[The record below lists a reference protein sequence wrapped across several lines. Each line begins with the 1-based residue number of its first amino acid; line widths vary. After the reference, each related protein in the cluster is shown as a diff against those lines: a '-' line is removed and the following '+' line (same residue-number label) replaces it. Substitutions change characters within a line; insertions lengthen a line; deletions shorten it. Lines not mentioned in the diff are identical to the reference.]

1 VSVVARVRF
10 EAFKHTKV
18 VFPRRTS
25 HAWPCIGCIRS
36 CFFDETFSCVLYPL
50 AAPWCCCLGISLSQ
64 LGVITLSG
72 QPTSLWAQQWLC
84 LYATS
89 GGSAYHE
96 TGAATNNFGVVREE
110 IFHEKRG
117 LETRLTRYGQGK
129 GWLAMAFK
137 NSSSY

>member
-1 VSVVARVRF
+1 MMLLLGHIFVAI
-10 EAFKHTKV
+10 EGYN
-18 VFPRRTS
+18 S
-25 HAWPCIGCIRS
+25 
-36 CFFDETFSCVLYPL
+36 FDNEQVY
-50 AAPWCCCLGISLSQ
+50 GLSN
-64 LGVITLSG
+64 GF
-72 QPTSLWAQQWLC
+72 C

-89 GGSAYHE
+89 GGSAYYE
-96 TGAATNNFGVVREE
+96 TGAATNNFGVVRWE